1 MLKKEIVKLAQESRC
16 ELYYQ
21 DFEFEGKKRQIK
33 RNHLFFIFFFPDNPK
48 YIINFLYLLKKRK
61 YAYIESIGFDNCKF
75 TLLYASKKYLNMMG
89 IDVNKWILKISGFFC
104 FNNFNNG
111 KKDKRIIAIYAILLF
126 KYPLFGKNLR

>member
-1 MLKKEIVKLAQESRC
+1 MSYRLEVALNLKQRGDALMLKKEIVKLAVESRC

-75 TLLYASKKYLNMMG
+75 TLLYASKKYLNMM
-89 IDVNKWILKISGFFC
+89 
-104 FNNFNNG
+104 
-111 KKDKRIIAIYAILLF
+111 DKYKAKEYLSSR
-126 KYPLFGKNLR
+126 KNIVDEDFVKVIEAVV

>member
-1 MLKKEIVKLAQESRC
+1 MSYRLEVALNLKHRGDALMLKKEIVKLAEESRC

-75 TLLYASKKYLNMMG
+75 TLLYASKKYLNMMDKYKAKEYLSNRKN
-89 IDVNKWILKISGFFC
+89 IINKDFMQVIE
-104 FNNFNNG
+104 
-111 KKDKRIIAIYAILLF
+111 AVH
-126 KYPLFGKNLR
+126 

>member
-1 MLKKEIVKLAQESRC
+1 MSYRLEVALNLKQRGDALMLKKEIVKLAVESRC

-33 RNHLFFIFFFPDNPK
+33 RNHLFFIIFFPDNPK

-75 TLLYASKKYLNMMG
+75 TLLYASKKYLNMM
-89 IDVNKWILKISGFFC
+89 
-104 FNNFNNG
+104 
-111 KKDKRIIAIYAILLF
+111 DKYKAKEYLSSR
-126 KYPLFGKNLR
+126 KNIVDEDFVKVIEAVH